1 MSQESLSP
9 IARGRL
15 CKTTEIFVRIE
26 KVFFY
31 LIFTLTH
38 FVFGFL
44 IFVYNFIIF
53 YNIYNF
59 CISFIYIYIYIY
71 VYVYVYVYVKMTYC
85 KSKLC

>member
-26 KVFFY
+26 NVFF
-31 LIFTLTH
+31 LF
-38 FVFGFL
+38 
-44 IFVYNFIIF
+44 
-53 YNIYNF
+53 NIHSNTSCFWLYHLY
-59 CISFIYIYIYIY
+59 IYIYIYIY
-71 VYVYVYVYVKMTYC
+71 IYVYVKMTYC